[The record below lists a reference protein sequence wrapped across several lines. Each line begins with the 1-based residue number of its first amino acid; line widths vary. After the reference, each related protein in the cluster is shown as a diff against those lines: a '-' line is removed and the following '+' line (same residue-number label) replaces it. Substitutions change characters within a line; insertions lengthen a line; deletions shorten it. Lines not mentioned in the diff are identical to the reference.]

1 MMYNLDFVPSVLKVI
16 AKYKKSNPSLYK
28 KLNSILQDI
37 QEHLRTG
44 KGHPEPLVGGNNIT
58 YSRRITAQDRVIYN
72 IFDNTV
78 TVVVVEVEGHYK
90 DK

>member
-37 QEHLRTG
+37 QEHPRTG

-58 YSRRITAQDRVIYN
+58 YSCRITAQERVIYN

>member
-16 AKYKKSNPSLYK
+16 AKYKKSNPNLYK

-37 QEHLRTG
+37 QEHPRTG
-44 KGHPEPLVGGNNIT
+44 KEHPEPLVGGNNIT

-72 IFDNTV
+72 IFDNTI

>member
-1 MMYNLDFVPSVLKVI
+1 MMYNLDF
-16 AKYKKSNPSLYK
+16 
-28 KLNSILQDI
+28 
-37 QEHLRTG
+37 
-44 KGHPEPLVGGNNIT
+44 
-58 YSRRITAQDRVIYN
+58 YN

>member
-16 AKYKKSNPSLYK
+16 VKYKKSNPSLYK

-37 QEHLRTG
+37 QEHPRTD

>member
-16 AKYKKSNPSLYK
+16 AKYKKSNPNLYK
-28 KLNSILQDI
+28 KLNSILLDI
-37 QEHLRTG
+37 QEHPRTG

-72 IFDNTV
+72 IFDNTI